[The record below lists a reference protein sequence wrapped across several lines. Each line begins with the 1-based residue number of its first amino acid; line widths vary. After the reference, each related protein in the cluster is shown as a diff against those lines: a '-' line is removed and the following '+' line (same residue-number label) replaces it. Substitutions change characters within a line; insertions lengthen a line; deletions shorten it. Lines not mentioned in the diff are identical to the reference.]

1 MGPSAHQSG
10 APTIERPLR
19 LTTGLILFA
28 FATSHLLG
36 HAFGVRSAQAMEAAS
51 VVLLK
56 PWQTFV
62 GLVILDTSF
71 LVHAALGLRAF
82 YRRRHLRIPASEA
95 WQLALGLAI
104 PLLLLPHA
112 GAIRAGISFYDM
124 QFGYPQLIYKF
135 FVISPDSLLPKQIL
149 LILFVW
155 LHGCIGLRA
164 WLRTKPWYSR
174 ASAPCAALA
183 TLVPVLAIVGVV
195 SAGLDMRE
203 AAAKD
208 PGYAARYG
216 PPCPTARPRKRP
228 PRSNASPIR
237 WC

>member
-1 MGPSAHQSG
+1 MATERVAMGPSAHQSG

-71 LVHAALGLRAF
+71 LVHAALGLRAL
-82 YRRRHLRIPASEA
+82 YRRRHLKIPASEA

-112 GAIRAGISFYDM
+112 AGIRSGISFYDM

-135 FVISPDSLLPKQIL
+135 FVISPDYLLPKQIL
-149 LILFVW
+149 LIIVVW

-164 WLRTKPWYSR
+164 WLRTKPWYPQ

-183 TLVPVLAIVGVV
+183 TLVPVLAILGVV
-195 SAGLDMRE
+195 SAGLDMRD

-216 PPCPTARPRKRP
+216 PPLPNSA
-228 PRSNASPIR
+228 
-237 WC
+237 